1 MSGKGSAKSKRAEN
15 PIPLDRF
22 GNPFPPRKL
31 QEPKVLTGQEKFL
44 IALPIILKM
53 GWKLLLIPALLFG
66 FPIVVVV
73 AFLFGEFFLST
84 RRQI

>member
-1 MSGKGSAKSKRAEN
+1 VSGKGSAKSKRAEN

-31 QEPKVLTGQEKFL
+31 QEPKVLSNQDKFL
-44 IALPIILKM
+44 IALPIVLQM
-53 GWKLLLIPALLFG
+53 CWKLLLIPALFFG

-84 RRQI
+84 RRQL

>member
-1 MSGKGSAKSKRAEN
+1 VSENPNRKSKRADK

-22 GNPFPPRKL
+22 GNPFPPREL
-31 QEPKVLTGQEKFL
+31 QAPKVLTGQDKFL

-53 GWKLLLIPALLFG
+53 GWKLLLIPALFFG

-73 AFLFGEFFLST
+73 AFLIGEFFVST
-84 RRQI
+84 RRQY

>member
-1 MSGKGSAKSKRAEN
+1 MAKSKRAEN

-22 GNPFPPRKL
+22 GNPFPKRKL
-31 QEPKVLTGQEKFL
+31 QVAHEPRVLTNQEKFL
-44 IALPIILKM
+44 IALPIILKT
-53 GWKLLLIPALLFG
+53 GWKLMLIPALFFG

-84 RRQI
+84 QKRL

>member
-1 MSGKGSAKSKRAEN
+1 VSGNPNRKSKRAEN

-31 QEPKVLTGQEKFL
+31 QEPKVLTNQEKFL

-53 GWKLLLIPALLFG
+53 GWKLLLIPALFFG

-73 AFLFGEFFLST
+73 AFLVGEFFVST
-84 RRQI
+84 RRQY